1 MAENGE
7 TGEALARGQA
17 GRDEGEGREDGPE
30 LRAKQKE
37 INLIKNDILLNIFI

>member
-1 MAENGE
+1 MAEDGKARE
-7 TGEALARGQA
+7 VLARVQA

-37 INLIKNDILLNIFI
+37 INLIKI